1 MNSWVV
7 QMFTSSIGRK
17 YVMAITG
24 LFLCSFLIVHW
35 SGNMLLFLPDEGN
48 TFNQFTYFMEHN
60 IIIKVMEYVL
70 FAGFIIHILQSYVVT
85 RKNQKARPIK
95 YDVDGGNAN
104 SKWYSRSMGI
114 LGSLILIF
122 LVIHMRNF
130 WFDLRFEDE
139 ITDDSVNK
147 VINIYP
153 EVVAIFHIWYL
164 VLLYVA
170 GVISLG
176 YHLWH
181 GFPSAFRSFG
191 IMHKQYTPAII
202 GIGKIYTLIITGGF
216 VAMPL
221 YFFFSQFMNN

>member
-1 MNSWVV
+1 
-7 QMFTSSIGRK
+7 MFTSSIGRK
-17 YVMAITG
+17 YVMALTG
-24 LFLCSFLIVHW
+24 LFLCSFLVIHW
-35 SGNMLLFLPDEGN
+35 SGNMLLFLPDQGHA
-48 TFNQFTYFMEHN
+48 FNSFTYFMEKN
-60 IIIKVMEYVL
+60 IIVKTLEYVL
-70 FAGFIIHILQSYVVT
+70 FAGFIIHILQSYAIT
-85 RKNQKARPIK
+85 RQNQKARPIK
-95 YDVDGGNAN
+95 YAVDSGNAN

-139 ITDDSVNK
+139 INEDPANR
-147 VINIYP
+147 VIDLYP
-153 EVVAIFHIWYL
+153 MVVSTFHIWYL
-164 VLLYVA
+164 VLIYVA

-191 IMHKQYTPAII
+191 LMHKQYTPVIV
-202 GIGKIYTLIITGGF
+202 GVGKIYTIIITAGF

-221 YFFFSQFMNN
+221 YFFILQFINN

>member
-1 MNSWVV
+1 MSWVTH
-7 QMFTSSIGRK
+7 MLTSSIGRK

-24 LFLCSFLIVHW
+24 LFLCSFLVVHW

-48 TFNQFTYFMEHN
+48 TFNKFTYFMESN

-70 FAGFIIHILQSYVVT
+70 FAGFIIHILQSYAVT
-85 RKNQKARPIK
+85 RQNQKARPVK
-95 YDVDGGNAN
+95 YAVSSGDSN

-122 LVIHMRNF
+122 LVIHMRHF
-130 WFDLRFEDE
+130 WFDLRFEDH
-139 ITDDSVNK
+139 ITEDEVAGVVNL
-147 VINIYP
+147 YP
-153 EVVAIFHIWYL
+153 AVVAMFHIWYV
-164 VLLYVA
+164 VLIYVA
-170 GVISLG
+170 GVLSLG

-202 GIGKIYTLIITGGF
+202 MIGKVYTIIITAGF
-216 VAMPL
+216 FAMPV